1 MAVNLLPPVAADLQ
15 AIDGIRLATASAGIK
30 KAGRQ
35 DVVLVEI
42 ADGSHTAAVYTRN
55 AFCAAPV
62 VLCREHQKQA
72 APRYLL
78 INSGNANAGTGEQ
91 GMQAA
96 KQSCLAVANIAGVE
110 AEAVLTFSTGV
121 IGQQLPVDKIEAA
134 LPAAFSNLQADNW
147 FAAANAIMTTDTI
160 AKARSVQCQLN
171 GQTVTLTGIAKGSGM
186 IRPDMATMLSYIAT
200 DAAISQPVL
209 DTMLR
214 QSMDQSFNR
223 ITVDG
228 DTSTNDACV
237 LIATGKAGNQQID
250 SLDSSEA
257 QAFLQALND
266 LSRFLAQA
274 IVRDGEGATKFISI
288 AVTGGADAA
297 ECRQV
302 AYTIAHSP
310 LVKTALF
317 ASDPNWGRILAA
329 VGRSGLDNLDL
340 SKIDIALDE
349 VQIVAGGQP
358 ADDYTEARG
367 QAVMDQSEITIHVA
381 LGRGAAEDL
390 VWTCDFSYDYVKI
403 NAEYR
408 T

>member
-1 MAVNLLPPVAADLQ
+1 MAVNLLPPVAADLRE
-15 AIDGIRLATASAGIK
+15 INGIRLATASAGIK
-30 KAGRQ
+30 KPGRQ
-35 DVVLVEI
+35 DVVLIEI
-42 ADGSHTAAVYTRN
+42 AKGSHTAAVYTRN

-62 VLCREHQKQA
+62 VLCRQHQEYA
-72 APRYLL
+72 TPRYLL
-78 INSGNANAGTGEQ
+78 INSGNANAGTGDK

-96 KQSCLAVANIAGVE
+96 RQSCQAIAEIADVN
-110 AEAVLTFSTGV
+110 AESVLPFSTGV
-121 IGQQLPVDKIEAA
+121 IGQQLPVEKIEAA
-134 LPAAFSNLQADNW
+134 LPAAFSDLQADNW
-147 FAAANAIMTTDTI
+147 FAAAHAIMTTDTI

-200 DAAISQPVL
+200 DAAISQSLL
-209 DTMLR
+209 DQLLR

-237 LIATGKAGNQQID
+237 LIATGKAGNEEID
-250 SLDSSEA
+250 SLDSTEA
-257 QAFLQALND
+257 QTFLQALND

-274 IVRDGEGATKFISI
+274 VVRDGEGATKFISI
-288 AVTGGADAA
+288 AVSGGADTA

-340 SKIDIALDE
+340 SKIDIALDN

-358 ADDYTEARG
+358 AADYTEARG
-367 QAVMDQSEITIHVA
+367 QAVMDQSEITIHVS